1 MSPRRALLPIVAIT
15 GVTASSNAC
24 CAAADPL
31 LVYGGEEGHRGGDY
45 AVLSWR
51 AVGCE

>member
-31 LVYGGEEGHRGGDY
+31 LVYGGDD

-51 AVGCE
+51 AVGVE